1 MEIGGWERNI
11 KIQNTIGFRLRT
23 PGFPSVENPKSIGQI
38 IHIFSHMYIHDT
50 CAWTPNKINLELK
63 NADRQA
69 IGSWVEVS
77 LGTLGTQAATGNPE
91 RQAVGS

>member
-1 MEIGGWERNI
+1 MLCY
-11 KIQNTIGFRLRT
+11 K
-23 PGFPSVENPKSIGQI
+23 
-38 IHIFSHMYIHDT
+38 HDT

-69 IGSWVEVS
+69 IGSWAEVS